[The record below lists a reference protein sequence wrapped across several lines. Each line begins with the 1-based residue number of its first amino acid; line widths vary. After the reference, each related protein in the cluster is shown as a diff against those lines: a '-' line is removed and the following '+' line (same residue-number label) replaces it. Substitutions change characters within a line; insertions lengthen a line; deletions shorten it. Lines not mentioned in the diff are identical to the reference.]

1 MKTMT
6 YLSFLVAVF
15 LLITVSSFAQDS
27 SKTKM
32 EHKHKMEMGKDMKH
46 EMKMDGKMD
55 SHEKM
60 KMDSSKIKEESIIRT
75 GEIDLAAIDKNEDG
89 KVYQDTMDWNVISDE
104 AGECPL
110 CGMKLKEVS
119 LDKAKENL
127 IKHNF
132 KVKE

>member
-1 MKTMT
+1 MT
-6 YLSFLVAVF
+6 YLSFLLAVF
-15 LLITVSSFAQDS
+15 LLTSVSSFAQDS

-60 KMDSSKIKEESIIRT
+60 KMDSSKIKEESIIRE
-75 GEIDLAAIDKNEDG
+75 GEIDLKAIDKNKDG
-89 KVYQDTMDWNVISDE
+89 KVYQDVMDWNVISDE
-104 AGECPL
+104 VGECPL
-110 CGMKLKEVS
+110 CGMKLKEVT
-119 LDKAKENL
+119 LEKAKENL

>member
-6 YLSFLVAVF
+6 YLSFLLAVF
-15 LLITVSSFAQDS
+15 FLITVSSFAQDS

-46 EMKMDGKMD
+46 KMEMMKD
-55 SHEKM
+55 STQKM

-75 GEIDLAAIDKNEDG
+75 GEIDLVAIDKNKDG
-89 KVYQDTMDWNVISDE
+89 KVFQDTMDWNVISDE
-104 AGECPL
+104 SGECPV
-110 CGMKLKEVS
+110 CGMELKEVG
-119 LDKAKENL
+119 LEKAKENL

-132 KVKE
+132 KVK